1 METLLKWPGGKNR
14 EFDQVKAYIPPFRT
28 YVEPFFGGGAFFF
41 NLMPKHSLL
50 NDVNGKLIGLYHY
63 VKQGDR
69 NFQECINEHVRWW
82 ENLQFLVE
90 QLQPAFLAL
99 YEAVRDSHV
108 SKRELDA
115 HVAECLVEYEK
126 DFVYDFTG
134 FFGNTN
140 ALWTHIES
148 SLKSKMSR
156 LPKLER
162 DNSVRFSD
170 ALMHDH
176 IETAV
181 RAGFYTYLRDHF
193 TPQTEIEDVAN
204 FYFLRE
210 FCYGSMF
217 RFNKAGKFNIPYG
230 GIGYNGKDFRG
241 KASRLFSARTRSL
254 FANSQLFNLDFRQ
267 FFDLNRHQITADDF
281 CFLDPPYDT
290 EFSAYDNFAFTLK
303 DQLALAQI
311 FTHLPCQ
318 TMLII
323 KDTDYIKGIYQDARR
338 TNPSIQ
344 IARYDKTYTYNN
356 RGRNERDTQHL
367 IICNYPIQ
375 AATLMPEL
383 NVLELV

>member
-14 EFDQVKAYIPPFRT
+14 EFEQVKAYIPPFKT
-28 YVEPFFGGGAFFF
+28 YIEPFFGGGAFFF
-41 NLMPKHSLL
+41 NLMPRHSLL
-50 NDVNGKLIGLYHY
+50 NDVNGKLIGLYHF
-63 VKQGDR
+63 VKQEDSA
-69 NFQECINEHVRWW
+69 FQEKIGQYVCWW
-82 ENLQFLVE
+82 ENLRSVVD
-90 QLQPAFLAL
+90 QLQPTFLQL
-99 YEAVRDSHV
+99 YEEVRNHV
-108 SKRELDA
+108 LSKKEMDN
-115 HVAECLVEYEK
+115 HVADCLTEHEK
-126 DFVYDFTG
+126 EFVYEFSG
-134 FFGNTN
+134 FFGDT
-140 ALWTHIES
+140 ALLWNCIEA

-181 RAGFYTYLRDHF
+181 RAGFYTYLRDCF
-193 TPQTEIEDVAN
+193 GPRTEVEDVVN

-230 GIGYNGKDFRG
+230 GIGYNSKDFRS
-241 KASRLFSARTRSL
+241 KASRLFSARTRAL
-254 FANSQLFNLDFRQ
+254 FADTQLFNLDFRQ
-267 FFDLNRHQITADDF
+267 FFDLNRHQINADSF

-311 FTHLPCQ
+311 FAHLPCKA
-318 TMLII
+318 MAII
-323 KDTDYIKGIYQDARR
+323 KDTDYIQSIYQDARR
-338 TNPSIQ
+338 VNPNIQ

-367 IICNYPIQ
+367 IICNYPLA
-375 AATLMPEL
+375 AATLMPEYSQ
-383 NVLELV
+383 LELV

>member
-14 EFDQVKAYIPPFRT
+14 EFEQVRPYIPSFKT

-63 VKQGDR
+63 VKIGDR
-69 NFQECINEHVRWW
+69 AFEETILSYVRWW
-82 ENLQFLVE
+82 ENLQSLVE
-90 QLQPAFLAL
+90 QIQPSVLAL
-99 YEAVRDSHV
+99 YEEMRDGS
-108 SKRELDA
+108 SKIEMDKQIT
-115 HVAECLVEYEK
+115 ECLAEYEK
-126 DFVYDFTG
+126 DFVYEFTT
-134 FFGNTN
+134 FFGDTDC
-140 ALWTHIES
+140 LWKAVAAS
-148 SLKSKMSR
+148 VKSKLGR
-156 LPKLER
+156 LPKLEK
-162 DNSVRFSD
+162 DNDVRFVET
-170 ALMHDH
+170 LMCDH
-176 IETAV
+176 VETAV
-181 RAGFYTYLRDHF
+181 RAGFYTYIRDF
-193 TPQTEIEDVAN
+193 YIPRTEIEDITA

-241 KASRLFSARTRSL
+241 KASRLFSERTRSL
-254 FANSQLFNLDFRQ
+254 FSNSQLFNLDFRQ
-267 FFDLNRHQITADDF
+267 FFDLNRDHLTTDAF

-311 FTHLPCQ
+311 FAHLRCQ
-318 TMLII
+318 AMIII
-323 KDTDYIKGIYQDARR
+323 KDTDYIKNAYRDAQKV
-338 TNPSIQ
+338 NPRIE

-356 RGRNERDTQHL
+356 RGRNERNTQHL

-375 AATLMPEL
+375 AVTLMPEY
-383 NVLELV
+383 NQLELV